1 MVNKYTLVMPYIE
14 GDMKKST
21 KADNSQKAAN
31 AIYKNL
37 SEYFN
42 NSVPSFHFS
51 IQKGNEKNGKL
62 YHFEVNETREADEVS
77 FSIKQMKNIKG
88 IEQLEEKFKEKLEKV
103 KEKLEKEQDGGKK
116 HNKSK
121 KSKKH
126 SVDDSSD
133 SDLSSSSSDY
143 KRAKSYR
150 PTNTPI
156 YYWWYDPSIYRL
168 DSVYIPTLYSYLAP
182 RMEYSTILLY

>member
-14 GDMKKST
+14 GTMNKSA

-31 AIYKNL
+31 VIYKNL

-42 NSVPSFHFS
+42 NSVPSFHFT
-51 IQKGNEKNGKL
+51 IQKGDDKKGKL
-62 YHFEVNETREADEVS
+62 YHFEVNETREEDEVN

-88 IEQLEEKFKEKLEKV
+88 IENLEEKFKEKLEKV

-116 HNKSK
+116 HK

-126 SVDDSSD
+126 RVDDSSD
-133 SDLSSSSSDY
+133 SDLSSSSDY
-143 KRAKSYR
+143 KRAKSYI
-150 PTNTPI
+150 PANMPI
-156 YYWWYDPSIYRL
+156 SYWWYDPSIYRL

-182 RMEYSTILLY
+182 RMEYATILLY